1 MLVSRAAVPVCAL
14 CLVGPTSSSSTSLLS
29 LNGGMRVGRPA
40 GDARVSTHAEQD
52 AVRCPGALP
61 ITAVQH
67 GQVRQARKHLGR
79 KVGLAR
85 HLALQQV
92 EPPQVRQ
99 RGLRAPAIPN
109 DHCLATGRCLLLSD
123 WPLFSDWPRAR
134 AQSPRHRTSGSSV
147 EMLFIRLLL
156 RSSVVSAS
164 RRALLRASRPP
175 EILLSTRINCI
186 GEARRCSG
194 TGECETRGC
203 TVKTR
208 TEPKRRVWVL
218 HRQDSDGAQARG
230 LGLARARL

>member
-1 MLVSRAAVPVCAL
+1 MLVSRAAVPVCAP

-40 GDARVSTHAEQD
+40 GDARVSTHAARG

-67 GQVRQARKHLGR
+67 GQVRQARKQLGR

-109 DHCLATGRCLLLSD
+109 DHCLATDRCLATGRGPGPSALGIA
-123 WPLFSDWPRAR
+123 PVAP
-134 AQSPRHRTSGSSV
+134 
-147 EMLFIRLLL
+147 
-156 RSSVVSAS
+156 AS
-164 RRALLRASRPP
+164 RCCLSGCCSGPALSARPGALCSGPPGRPRSCCPP
-175 EILLSTRINCI
+175 EST
-186 GEARRCSG
+186 A
-194 TGECETRGC
+194 
-203 TVKTR
+203 
-208 TEPKRRVWVL
+208 
-218 HRQDSDGAQARG
+218 
-230 LGLARARL
+230 